1 MSRYF
6 IIGNFG
12 DPSIALLQWAIES
25 SLENVTFLAVDT
37 GWSAKGWNKRIS
49 RCRQYAV
56 KHDVK
61 VEILQAK
68 QSFTEMVS
76 ERRQFPSVK
85 FQWCA
90 GFLKGLILNEFL
102 DEADPFCE
110 AFLLFGKQA
119 ASSRSNQ
126 MLTEKVE
133 DSEHYD
139 GRTLLF
145 PLLEYTNEQTTSLI
159 KKTGL
164 DELNHRSL
172 ECEPCIHAST
182 QDFSRMHAD
191 DITRLAALEKAIG
204 KSMFENNIIEMNQ
217 NNSIKQ
223 PLSYQEQFDMG
234 CGSVWGCGE

>member
-12 DPSIALLQWAIES
+12 DPSVALLQWVIES
-25 SLENVTFLAVDT
+25 GLEDVTFLAVDT
-37 GWSAKGWNKRIS
+37 SWSAKGWDKRVS
-49 RCRQYAV
+49 QCRQYAEKNEV
-56 KHDVK
+56 A

-68 QSFTEMVS
+68 QSFSEMVS

-110 AFLLFGKQA
+110 AVLLFGKQA
-119 ASSRSNQ
+119 VGSRSNQ
-126 MLTEKVE
+126 LLTEKIE
-133 DSEHYD
+133 ESEHYD

-145 PLLEYTNEQTTSLI
+145 PLLGHSSEQLTSLI

-164 DELNHRSL
+164 GELNHRSL
-172 ECEPCIHAST
+172 ECEPCIHASL

-191 DITRLAALEKAIG
+191 DITRLAGLEKAIG

-217 NNSIKQ
+217 NNSIEQ